1 MAQPAYGALSRF
13 LAVFTRSGTTARCIF
28 SLDQAGAQVGLGL
41 IVLSAPATGAHPAMS
56 RDALWPCLLWASGA
70 PQDPIFQMGE

>member
-1 MAQPAYGALSRF
+1 MAQPACGILSRL
-13 LAVFTRSGTTARCIF
+13 LAVFTKSGMTARCIF
-28 SLDQAGAQVGLGL
+28 SLDQAGARVGVGL

-56 RDALWPCLLWASGA
+56 RDALWPCFLWASGA